1 MAKERVTY
9 LDMAK
14 GVGILLVIL
23 GHEADLPLAARQFVT
38 SFHMPLFFILSGM
51 AVCLTGEKER
61 PFSQILKRKSRSI
74 MRPYFIF
81 SVLCLIMEVFC
92 AGVLKNVLWETV
104 REHLWATVC
113 LAGASVFWFLPALF
127 FGELLFIGIFTRA
140 AGLKNKGLQKS
151 VQGNANPQ
159 TGKRR
164 AGLCCGIIVTLLS
177 VIAYWLHL
185 QENVFY
191 GRYGQLL
198 WGNFLHLFLNAVLR
212 VFFAMVF
219 IAIGYAGYS
228 LLRRLPKRRL
238 ADFCLGA
245 VLMAATWQISQKNGI
260 TDMNYMVFGN
270 IFLYA
275 MTSVGGSFGLIL
287 LCRAVEKSAESLPG
301 RILQYYGRNSLVV
314 MMTHAPFYVMYVAT
328 VAMYI
333 INNHIL
339 PLNSLLL
346 CGGIVVGVLMI
357 EVPIIEVLNRYFPF
371 LLGKEKRK
379 E

>member
-127 FGELLFIGIFTRA
+127 FGELLFIGIFAGA

-151 VQGNANPQ
+151 VQGNVNPQ

-177 VIAYWLHL
+177 VMAYWLHL

-212 VFFAMVF
+212 VFFAMAF

-228 LLRRLPKRRL
+228 LFRRLPKRRL

-270 IFLYA
+270 VFLYA

-314 MMTHAPFYVMYVAT
+314 MMTHAPFYIMYVAT

>member
-151 VQGNANPQ
+151 VQ
-159 TGKRR
+159 
-164 AGLCCGIIVTLLS
+164 
-177 VIAYWLHL
+177 
-185 QENVFY
+185 
-191 GRYGQLL
+191 
-198 WGNFLHLFLNAVLR
+198 
-212 VFFAMVF
+212 
-219 IAIGYAGYS
+219 
-228 LLRRLPKRRL
+228 
-238 ADFCLGA
+238 
-245 VLMAATWQISQKNGI
+245 
-260 TDMNYMVFGN
+260 
-270 IFLYA
+270 
-275 MTSVGGSFGLIL
+275 
-287 LCRAVEKSAESLPG
+287 
-301 RILQYYGRNSLVV
+301 
-314 MMTHAPFYVMYVAT
+314 
-328 VAMYI
+328 
-333 INNHIL
+333 
-339 PLNSLLL
+339 
-346 CGGIVVGVLMI
+346 
-357 EVPIIEVLNRYFPF
+357 
-371 LLGKEKRK
+371 
-379 E
+379 

>member
-127 FGELLFIGIFTRA
+127 FGELLFIGIFARA

-151 VQGNANPQ
+151 VQGNVNPQ

-212 VFFAMVF
+212 VFFAMAF

>member
-140 AGLKNKGLQKS
+140 AGLKNKGLQKNG
-151 VQGNANPQ
+151 QGNANPQ

-164 AGLCCGIIVTLLS
+164 AGLCCGIIVALLS

-212 VFFAMVF
+212 VFFAMAF

>member
-164 AGLCCGIIVTLLS
+164 GGLCCGIIVTLLS

-212 VFFAMVF
+212 VFFDMAF
-219 IAIGYAGYS
+219 IAFRYAGYS

-245 VLMAATWQISQKNGI
+245 VLMAATWQISQENGI

>member
-9 LDMAK
+9 MDMAK

-177 VIAYWLHL
+177 VSAYWLHL

-212 VFFAMVF
+212 VFFAMAF

-228 LLRRLPKRRL
+228 LFRRLPKRRL

-270 IFLYA
+270 VFLYA

-314 MMTHAPFYVMYVAT
+314 MMTHAPFYIMYVAT

>member
-1 MAKERVTY
+1 
-9 LDMAK
+9 
-14 GVGILLVIL
+14 
-23 GHEADLPLAARQFVT
+23 
-38 SFHMPLFFILSGM
+38 
-51 AVCLTGEKER
+51 
-61 PFSQILKRKSRSI
+61 

-212 VFFAMVF
+212 VFFAMAF

>member
-140 AGLKNKGLQKS
+140 AGLKNKG
-151 VQGNANPQ
+151 
-159 TGKRR
+159 
-164 AGLCCGIIVTLLS
+164 
-177 VIAYWLHL
+177 
-185 QENVFY
+185 
-191 GRYGQLL
+191 
-198 WGNFLHLFLNAVLR
+198 
-212 VFFAMVF
+212 
-219 IAIGYAGYS
+219 
-228 LLRRLPKRRL
+228 
-238 ADFCLGA
+238 
-245 VLMAATWQISQKNGI
+245 
-260 TDMNYMVFGN
+260 
-270 IFLYA
+270 
-275 MTSVGGSFGLIL
+275 
-287 LCRAVEKSAESLPG
+287 
-301 RILQYYGRNSLVV
+301 
-314 MMTHAPFYVMYVAT
+314 
-328 VAMYI
+328 
-333 INNHIL
+333 
-339 PLNSLLL
+339 
-346 CGGIVVGVLMI
+346 
-357 EVPIIEVLNRYFPF
+357 
-371 LLGKEKRK
+371 
-379 E
+379 